1 MTDSP
6 IPTVRPAAPLIEAR
20 NLVKTYTMGDQTV
33 HALRGVSLDI
43 AEGDFVA
50 IMGASGSGKSTL
62 MNILGCLD
70 LPTSGEYRLAGE
82 EVEGLAPDALAS
94 IRNRRIG
101 FVFQQFNLLPRTS
114 ALENVELPMV
124 YAGVKAAQRREKAQ
138 AALQRVGLG
147 ERDGHTPSE
156 LSGGQQQRVAIAR
169 ALVNDPAL
177 ILADEPT
184 GALDS
189 KTSEDIMTLL
199 TELNRQGM
207 TVVIVT
213 HETDIAAWARRKLV
227 FRDGEIV
234 EDRRQAGHGGRI
246 AGKLESDPNLSQGNG
261 GRIPIPEGER
271 PVGSQTST
279 ESGSDPDSRSVH
291 GAVP

>member
-1 MTDSP
+1 M
-6 IPTVRPAAPLIEAR
+6 ALIEAR
-20 NLVKTYTMGDQTV
+20 NIVKTYAMGDQTV

-43 AEGDFVA
+43 EEGDFVA

-70 LPTSGEYRLAGE
+70 LPTSGEYRLADEAVQGMQ
-82 EVEGLAPDALAS
+82 PDQLAS

-124 YAGVKAAQRREKAQ
+124 YSGIKGPERHERAKAS
-138 AALQRVGLG
+138 LQKVGLG
-147 ERDGHTPSE
+147 ERMDHTPAE

-169 ALVNDPAL
+169 ALVNKPQL

-189 KTSEDIMTLL
+189 QTSEDIMHLL
-199 TELNRQGM
+199 TDLNKQGM
-207 TVVIVT
+207 TVVLVT
-213 HETDIAAWARRKLV
+213 HEADIAAWARRKIV
-227 FRDGEIV
+227 FKDGHIL
-234 EDRRQAGHGGRI
+234 EDTAQKNWGQILIKKELGSG
-246 AGKLESDPNLSQGNG
+246 PNSFA
-261 GRIPIPEGER
+261 
-271 PVGSQTST
+271 PV
-279 ESGSDPDSRSVH
+279 SV
-291 GAVP
+291 ATAEASK

>member
-1 MTDSP
+1 M
-6 IPTVRPAAPLIEAR
+6 ALIEAR
-20 NLVKTYTMGDQTV
+20 SLVKAYRMGDQV
-33 HALRGVSLDI
+33 VRALQDVSLDI
-43 AEGDFVA
+43 AEGEFVA

-70 LPTSGEYRLAGE
+70 RPDAGTLRLAGE
-82 EVEGLAPDALAS
+82 EVESLDGDALAA

-147 ERDGHTPSE
+147 ERGGHTPSE

-261 GRIPIPEGER
+261 GRIPIPDGER

>member
-1 MTDSP
+1 MFQLRDVT
-6 IPTVRPAAPLIEAR
+6 
-20 NLVKTYTMGDQTV
+20 KTYAMGGQTV

-43 AEGDFVA
+43 AEGEMVA

-70 LPTSGEYRLAGE
+70 QPSTGSYLLAGE
-82 EVEGLAPDALAS
+82 AVQSLSADALAA

-124 YAGVKAAQRREKAQ
+124 YAGVGAVQRRERAQ
-138 AALQRVGLG
+138 RALERVGLG
-147 ERDGHTPSE
+147 ERLHHTPAE

-169 ALVNDPAL
+169 ALVNQPQL

-189 KTSEDIMTLL
+189 HTSEDIMRLL
-199 TELNRQGM
+199 TALNQQGM
-207 TVVIVT
+207 TVVLVT
-213 HETDIAAWARRKLV
+213 HEADIAAWAQRTLV
-227 FRDGEIV
+227 FKDGVMV
-234 EDRRQAGHGGRI
+234 EDARREVA
-246 AGKLESDPNLSQGNG
+246 L
-261 GRIPIPEGER
+261 
-271 PVGSQTST
+271 
-279 ESGSDPDSRSVH
+279 
-291 GAVP
+291 

>member
-1 MTDSP
+1 MT
-6 IPTVRPAAPLIEAR
+6 VLIEAR
-20 NLVKTYTMGDQTV
+20 DLVKTYVMGDQTV

-43 AEGDFVA
+43 ATGDLVA

-70 LPTSGEYRLAGE
+70 LPTSGSYSLAGE
-82 EVEGLAPDALAS
+82 PVQGMRGDQLAS

-124 YAGVKAAQRREKAQ
+124 YAGVASAQRRERAV
-138 AALQRVGLG
+138 AALRQVGLG
-147 ERDGHTPSE
+147 ERMAHTPAE

-169 ALVNDPAL
+169 ALVNQPQL

-189 KTSEDIMTLL
+189 QTSEEIMRLL
-199 TELNRQGM
+199 TDLNREGL
-207 TVVIVT
+207 TVVLVT
-213 HETDIAAWARRKLV
+213 HEADIAAWARRRIV
-227 FRDGEIV
+227 FRDGLMVQDQEAMAFEV
-234 EDRRQAGHGGRI
+234 WADRPIAQGR
-246 AGKLESDPNLSQGNG
+246 AEA
-261 GRIPIPEGER
+261 
-271 PVGSQTST
+271 T
-279 ESGSDPDSRSVH
+279 
-291 GAVP
+291 A

>member
-1 MTDSP
+1 M
-6 IPTVRPAAPLIEAR
+6 ALIEAR
-20 NLVKTYTMGDQTV
+20 QLVKTYTMGDQTV

-43 AEGDFVA
+43 AEGEFVA

-82 EVEGLAPDALAS
+82 GVQGMESDQLAS

-124 YAGVKAAQRREKAQ
+124 YAGIKSEARKEKAKAA
-138 AALQRVGLG
+138 LTRVGLA
-147 ERDGHTPSE
+147 ERMHHTPAE

-169 ALVNDPAL
+169 ALVNSPQL

-189 KTSEDIMTLL
+189 QTSEDIMKLL
-199 TELNRQGM
+199 TELNSQGM
-207 TVVIVT
+207 TVVLVT
-213 HETDIAAWARRKLV
+213 HEHDVAAWARRRIV
-227 FRDGEIV
+227 FRDGLMV
-234 EDRRQAGHGGRI
+234 EDVVQ
-246 AGKLESDPNLSQGNG
+246 ESV
-261 GRIPIPEGER
+261 R
-271 PVGSQTST
+271 
-279 ESGSDPDSRSVH
+279 
-291 GAVP
+291 

>member
-1 MTDSP
+1 MDNTPS
-6 IPTVRPAAPLIEAR
+6 PAAEPGQAPAKRLIEAR
-20 NLVKTYTMGDQTV
+20 DLVKTYTMGDQTV

-70 LPTSGEYRLAGE
+70 LPSSGEYRLAGE
-82 EVEGLAPDALAS
+82 EVEAMAQDQLAS

-114 ALENVELPMV
+114 ALENVELPML
-124 YAGVKAAQRREKAQ
+124 YAGVKPLHRRERAL
-138 AALQRVGLG
+138 AALARVGLA
-147 ERDGHTPSE
+147 ERASHSPSE

-169 ALVNDPAL
+169 ALVNQPQL

-189 KTSEDIMTLL
+189 KTSEDIMHLL
-199 TELNRQGM
+199 TELNAQGM

-213 HETDIAAWARRKLV
+213 HETDIAAWARRKMV
-227 FRDGEIV
+227 FRDGLIV
-234 EDRRQAGHGGRI
+234 EDMRQPGG
-246 AGKLESDPNLSQGNG
+246 
-261 GRIPIPEGER
+261 
-271 PVGSQTST
+271 
-279 ESGSDPDSRSVH
+279 
-291 GAVP
+291 VPA

>member
-1 MTDSP
+1 ME
-6 IPTVRPAAPLIEAR
+6 RPAVPQPACLIEAR
-20 NLVKTYTMGDQTV
+20 DLVKTYTMGDQTV

-43 AEGDFVA
+43 AAGDFVA

-82 EVEGLAPDALAS
+82 EVEGMAPDQLAS

-114 ALENVELPMV
+114 ALENVELPML
-124 YAGVKAAQRREKAQ
+124 YAGVKSAQRRERALQ
-138 AALQRVGLG
+138 ALQRVGLA
-147 ERDGHTPSE
+147 ERAGHTPSE

-169 ALVNDPAL
+169 ALVNQPQL

-184 GALDS
+184 GALDTR
-189 KTSEDIMTLL
+189 TSEDIMHLL
-199 TELNRQGM
+199 TELNEQGI

-213 HETDIAAWARRKLV
+213 HEVDIAGWARRRLV
-227 FRDGEIV
+227 FRDGQII
-234 EDRRQAGHGGRI
+234 EDVQ
-246 AGKLESDPNLSQGNG
+246 
-261 GRIPIPEGER
+261 
-271 PVGSQTST
+271 QT
-279 ESGSDPDSRSVH
+279 PKV
-291 GAVP
+291 AA